1 MAKYLGYNSSSHDDA
16 GMKDEEQPSQ
26 SQKKES
32 KKIDMKKKKANMLA
46 KMKKK

>member
-1 MAKYLGYNSSSHDDA
+1 LAKYLGYNSSSQDNAD
-16 GMKDEEQPSQ
+16 MKDEEQPSP
-26 SQKKES
+26 SEKKES